1 MKKLFNTLIMDLL
14 GPNLYDTFKIIGP
27 DNDFDWGATGAHKGN
42 LSTAQILSGL
52 APFLHAFT
60 YHQYGGGGETDARA
74 FAVYDR

>member
-1 MKKLFNTLIMDLL
+1 MDGCLKVDEIWS
-14 GPNLYDTFKIIGP
+14 DTPASERPKIIGP
-27 DNDFDWGATGAHKGN
+27 DNDFDWRATGAHKGS